1 MTSDDRPL
9 VILQPA
15 PQRPERIFTPA
26 AREDL
31 ESSFRVV
38 DLSDDHDPGTF
49 DAWLPEAFAIIGQ
62 PDLPAERL
70 VRATAL
76 RAVCNVEGNFFPNV
90 DYAGAFA
97 RGIHVLGCGPAYAQA
112 VAEYA
117 LGLALDVARGISRED
132 RAFRAGTERYVS
144 DGNTDAIL
152 LRGAGVGLIGYGN
165 LGRALRPLL
174 EAFGVEL
181 RVHDPWIPDR
191 ALLAWGLVPAT
202 LDEVLQRSR
211 FVFVLATVTADSEH
225 LLGATEP
232 EGSRSHET
240 GQEHPGRR
248 RCLPGRMRRLK
259 QFDVHDAARSP
270 CGPRAA
276 CWTAVHPGCKAGGQ
290 LDLYRVGLAFGQD
303 LVGISQQHRLVA
315 RLQEVPGTIVHHY
328 HVVIKREHDAA
339 AVAASPQI
347 VLQQLEL
354 LRGRVG
360 QQRLRDLVSRR
371 LEQRHKQRVG
381 DPTPAGQAD
390 CSDQFAGDGV
400 IDRDA
405 RAGEVLQLLRIVFV
419 PEDMRRLAALQR
431 RADAV
436 RTN

>member
-49 DAWLPEAFAIIGQ
+49 DAVLPEAFAIIGQ

-70 VRATAL
+70 ARATAL

-132 RAFRAGTERYVS
+132 RAFRTGTERYVS

-181 RVHDPWIPDR
+181 RVHDPWLPDR
-191 ALLAWGLVPAT
+191 ALLAWGLVPVT

-225 LLGATEP
+225 LLGASE
-232 EGSRSHET
+232 
-240 GQEHPGRR
+240 
-248 RCLPGRMRRLK
+248 L
-259 QFDVHDAARSP
+259 
-270 CGPRAA
+270 
-276 CWTAVHPGCKAGGQ
+276 
-290 LDLYRVGLAFGQD
+290 
-303 LVGISQQHRLVA
+303 A
-315 RLQEVPGTIVHHY
+315 RLPDG
-328 HVVIKREHDAA
+328 A
-339 AVAASPQI
+339 
-347 VLQQLEL
+347 
-354 LRGRVG
+354 
-360 QQRLRDLVSRR
+360 RLILVSRAAVVDYDALWAELASGRILAGVDVWPLEPVPADDPYRR
-371 LEQRHKQRVG
+371 LEGLVFSGH
-381 DPTPAGQAD
+381 
-390 CSDQFAGDGV
+390 
-400 IDRDA
+400 
-405 RAGEVLQLLRIVFV
+405 RAGGIPQAFQQIGEMVVDDLRQIARGLPPVRMQV
-419 PEDMRRLAALQR
+419 AAPELVGRYRNR
-431 RADAV
+431 PV
-436 RTN
+436 S